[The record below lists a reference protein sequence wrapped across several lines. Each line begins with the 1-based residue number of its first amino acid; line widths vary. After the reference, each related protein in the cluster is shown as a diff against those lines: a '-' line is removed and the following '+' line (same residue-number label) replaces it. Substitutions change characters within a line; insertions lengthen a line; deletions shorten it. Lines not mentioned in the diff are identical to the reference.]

1 MTKWPR
7 SSVSTPSC
15 CEVERRAVVG
25 PRSILVETIRQ
36 WGTGA
41 PVVALT
47 TIPVMLNGD
56 DAGCEVW
63 ADAVMTSGAARASVR
78 REARVRKERIM
89 AATRSGEQRPRLEKT
104 R

>member
-1 MTKWPR
+1 MAKWPG

-25 PRSILVETIRQ
+25 PRSILVGIIRQ

-41 PVVALT
+41 PVVVLT

-56 DAGCEVW
+56 DSGCEVW
-63 ADAVMTSGAARASVR
+63 AATVMTSGAARASVR

-89 AATRSGEQRPRLEKT
+89 AATPPGEHRPRLEKT